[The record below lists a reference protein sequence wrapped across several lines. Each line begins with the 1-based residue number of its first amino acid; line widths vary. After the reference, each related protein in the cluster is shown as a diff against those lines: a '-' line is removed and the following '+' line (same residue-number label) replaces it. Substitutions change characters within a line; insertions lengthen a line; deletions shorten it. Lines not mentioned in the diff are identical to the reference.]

1 MINTKVDD
9 ELEKIIAVLIR
20 DYGVTRKQAMNIIY
34 DRLSGLKD

>member
-9 ELEKIIAVLIR
+9 ELEKIIAILINN
-20 DYGVTRKQAMNIIY
+20 YGVTRKQVMNIIY